1 MKDLSK
7 FKKLE
12 PRPKLT
18 LVGAGPG
25 DPELLTLKGLAA
37 LKSANAVLYDAL
49 IDPVLLDYCDE
60 NCEKIYVGK
69 NPGES
74 HSQSNINDLIIEK
87 AYTLGHVVRLKGGDP
102 FVFGRGMEEIEHA
115 KQFGLETE
123 YIPGISSSIAG
134 PGLAGIP
141 LTTRG
146 INEGFWV
153 MTGTK
158 SDGSLST
165 DLSLGL
171 QSNATLVI
179 LMGMGQLSKIEKL
192 VEIFGKENLGA
203 AIIQNASKVNQKI
216 GLGKAGELV
225 KIAEENQLT
234 NPAIIVLGKVVDLV
248 KEEIVEVLVKNKI
261 TKN

>member
-1 MKDLSK
+1 
-7 FKKLE
+7 
-12 PRPKLT
+12 
-18 LVGAGPG
+18 
-25 DPELLTLKGLAA
+25 
-37 LKSANAVLYDAL
+37 
-49 IDPVLLDYCDE
+49 
-60 NCEKIYVGK
+60 
-69 NPGES
+69 
-74 HSQSNINDLIIEK
+74 
-87 AYTLGHVVRLKGGDP
+87 
-102 FVFGRGMEEIEHA
+102 MEEIEHA